1 MFRRFG
7 STARN
12 LNDDFEEVS
21 TSDDSYE
28 KLSLEQ
34 ALGARNQTIMIGGS
48 KKKDKKRSKGKKR
61 SNKER
66 SYNRNKSGNRKKR
79 SNIKRNN
86 SKK

>member
-12 LNDDFEEVS
+12 LNDEFEESV
-21 TSDDSYE
+21 SDDSYE

-48 KKKDKKRSKGKKR
+48 NKKNRNRSKGKK
-61 SNKER
+61 K
-66 SYNRNKSGNRKKR
+66 SYRKR
-79 SNIKRNN
+79 SNRKGQIERREVPKN
-86 SKK
+86 K